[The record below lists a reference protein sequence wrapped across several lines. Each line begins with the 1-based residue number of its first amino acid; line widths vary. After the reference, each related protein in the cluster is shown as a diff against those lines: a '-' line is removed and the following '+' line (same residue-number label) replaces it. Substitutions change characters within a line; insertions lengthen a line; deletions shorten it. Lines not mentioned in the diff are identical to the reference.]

1 MTHWFRTPTRG
12 FFGPLRVFF
21 GVLLVAVVL
30 TSTDFPRLVYALT
43 ESLFQMPN
51 QVLFNRGEDAG
62 LAGHDTGGGM
72 VSVLGTEVKLS
83 KDSIWWSTDFRY
95 KRPITLNNLSSVA
108 IATASAQMVVNTKEL
123 VDAGKLQADC
133 DDLRVVYSDITTE
146 HIELTRSYH
155 VASGRDSCATSTATT
170 LTFPLQEP
178 IDTGVS
184 TSKYAVYYG
193 NTSATAPS
201 GTGYDLLR
209 ADGTIVQATLV
220 CPFNGTTTCLNQAGA
235 VTPTT
240 ATGAIRYSGGKGAL
254 QLDGKDDSFTLPAAG
269 SLGGRSAWTIEFWIN
284 ASRWG
289 TSGEWIMSLGAGYLH
304 PFNGLR
310 WYLGFQGLDPIIY
323 QTGSPTANVWTHF
336 LVSYDGS
343 TVRTFTNGLL
353 VNSAAFSGIPYAGG
367 TTVKFNPTANVVYKL
382 DELRVSNIARHTANF
397 TPADAPFE
405 PDSNTV
411 TLYHFDE
418 NGDDPRNTGKAIDSS
433 GNGNHATITG
443 VKYVSGLVGVD
454 NSSSSTGSLPAGTFA
469 SHQGI
474 FIEEGTTNVITN
486 PSFEHS
492 TYNTN
497 WGINYFNYNTAS
509 ATFTP
514 NMAKRNSAGPFA
526 AGVMVQGDLVTS
538 TQQDSLTFS
547 TGTQISDNF
556 YTNFDG
562 YQGSIALWIT
572 PEWNGN
578 DNKEHTLFNDAAQ
591 HNVLIRKES
600 NNTLTFWRGALG
612 TQRVAVDVANW
623 VAGATYQLIFRWDT
637 KNSLDGTN
645 LLSIS
650 VGDIH
655 TFGGTAATSTISN
668 TPRIGGRTDATISPL
683 NAIIEGLT
691 IYRRPLYDGQY
702 GIDVG
707 NGDEIAQIYNSGTGK
722 DPTLVTGSWDVVFAL
737 PTNASTGAL
746 TTGTGNAWSHPH
758 SSNLLYTSTTNTGG
772 FMMNG
777 TASNDGWTAIDGEW
791 WNANGAS
798 GVAAAYQSIGA
809 SSLANSYINKAN
821 PGTADANVGIAPTW
835 DTTSGWIFNG
845 SSQYLSTGII
855 PTTATTAIV
864 RFSSAGAGQI
874 LATTDSATWNRFV
887 LLAIDTPNGWG
898 PFYASGNQGW
908 GGYSGVTSGVLAI
921 AGRKGY
927 FNGVEQVT
935 LADYT
940 TSATQGINI
949 GRGGTGTVSPQYYA
963 GNVQAVA
970 IYNETLTQEQVQ
982 GVTTAMSAL
991 GGNISSLASNE
1002 KIFSGG
1008 YKVNSYAA
1016 NQGIY
1021 RSFTATSGGDYV
1033 LRALGHSDGTCNPQV
1048 KITRA
1053 DGTTEISHLNG
1064 TTSSTRTDPDVYI
1077 FTWESPAAEINQ
1089 VQLINTASSGTCYWH
1104 QVEVLS
1110 NGINNPSFEGL
1121 FATSPTRPNGWNGQ
1135 WDGPAYTGYNAIED
1149 GDVEAEPTIVHSG
1162 SQSTRFTS
1170 TASTGDGISSPQG
1183 SITSGYYSQGAA
1195 LFGDDTN
1202 SLNFTVIYGNGRG
1215 KEQSTNNV
1223 LYIQNTNA
1231 AWKNKFGIMRTD
1243 TGFHPWPGIAG
1254 GGADLY
1260 IDDTYR
1266 FFLTP
1271 VSLTVTPASQTN
1283 STETSGLR
1291 VDGADTLTQPITG
1304 LSADRGVIKFK
1315 FTPRHSLSDAGKFGV
1330 SLPWNSIVSIDSD
1343 SNNRVFLLQEN
1354 TTTLLL
1360 RGYFNGILVDAR
1372 WSGASLSAGTSY
1384 SAEIAYINGGVLT
1397 LKIDG
1402 VQVASQSGVVAFASV
1417 PNVAYFGT
1425 YSSPSYNSDVT
1436 ISNFT
1441 ALTPTE
1447 NTTTPY
1453 YKFGSK
1459 SVKLV
1464 NAGTVSDE
1472 YTIAIDPNS
1481 TATHTLSAYIY
1492 DGTTG
1497 NVGGTV
1503 SATVAKLV
1511 FGGIV
1516 VTPVAYTDM
1525 GGGWWR
1531 LTHSAATTDASLLY
1545 GVQALAGKTI
1555 YVDGVQLEVKS
1566 SYHANYWT
1574 SFADGSLG
1582 TGYSWT
1588 GNANNS
1594 SSARS
1599 AGSLSYAT
1607 NSNILPSSGALSF
1620 WVKTN
1625 TSAYTSSNS
1634 GRCFFTTSQFITIC
1648 TNGAYGGNWSPS
1660 FDIFNGTTNYRVS
1673 FGFPSQGIWT
1683 HYLGIWENN
1692 NIKFYVNGQS
1702 QGTPITTA
1710 TMPSSLST
1718 TFSLGGALSGS
1729 TMSDFR
1735 IFDAALTADE
1745 VTNLYQQGLMSHQ
1758 GASESDDRYVSLGT
1772 YTSPVIDLGANGGW
1786 SPTSAFSTTAAEQ
1799 GGSISYFTRT
1809 SADNSG
1815 WSAWEQVLGNIVASD
1830 PRRYL
1835 QWKANMVAPASRAE
1849 TPTISDMSVRYVED
1863 TTPPVNPEDLALG
1876 FTSAASAS
1884 ATLVSGANHNYPQ
1897 PKFTWS
1903 AADDDPAPGQ
1913 SSSGVASYHA
1923 LLTTNV
1929 DATPSANLSDPCYIQ
1944 TDAESRE
1951 YVVGTTPASCALTD
1965 NTWYLRLQ
1973 SKDNSG
1979 NVAAP
1984 VTSFIYKYDGTA
1996 PDAPATISST
2006 SIGYSAN
2013 NSFTFF
2019 WPTALD
2025 RGANAS
2031 GITHYQYKTG
2041 ASEGEFSDWQSSNEP
2056 GQTIVTQAGN
2066 IQAYQQGQ
2074 NFFFVRSVDA
2084 AGNVSATTTNVAVA
2098 PFYYNADAPTAPLNV
2113 VISPTTSAQDPAAS
2127 NVFSVSW
2134 DKPESFSGE
2143 IAKYYYC
2150 VNCTPSASTMT
2161 PTSSAE
2167 TVSRA
2172 LADVALANQQG
2183 KNTFYLVAEDN
2194 NVNAETGHGN
2204 RNFEAFAQADFY
2216 ASTIAPGT
2224 PSNLTISDASD
2235 RDASLWRLTLAWK
2248 APETGGTPAR
2258 YDIYRST
2265 DGDTF
2270 SLIGNTSSTAYTDAG
2285 LTQGSEYS
2293 YKVRAVDNAGSIS
2306 LFSNVVQLTPEGK
2319 YTDPPAAGG
2328 DPSVSAGSTTATIT
2342 WVTSRTAYGTVE
2354 FGKSTAYG
2362 SAATETAATTS
2373 HLVKLTGLA
2382 PGTEYHYRVQAL
2394 DESALVGYD
2403 RTNAYSSD
2411 YTFTTLN
2418 TPAISKVE
2426 ASDITLETALVSW
2439 SAASLV
2445 SAEVEYGETTAYGK
2459 SMEVSVG
2466 TEEGTHS
2473 VKLSGLSHS
2482 TTYHFRI
2489 RAVDVDGNDLTS
2501 DDYSLQTI
2509 VFPRITAIV
2518 LNTDQTDAGTAAV
2531 LAWASNVPT
2540 YGTLEYQVARVD
2552 PEYAR
2557 TTDKNVSTSTAL
2569 QKLTQ
2574 QELADLPVIPVGE
2587 SKKSA
2592 QTDVGIQHVERVAGL
2607 TDGSIYVFIVRG
2619 RDQYGNEAVSE
2630 PIRYV
2635 TGADTRPPQVRN
2647 LIFETPIS
2655 GTGANATAQ
2664 IIVSWETDEPAVGQI
2679 AWGEGSGSEYSS
2691 ESEKEEA
2698 PSTKHVIVLRDLRP
2712 TTSYHLKVISTDRVG
2727 NASESEDTVVVTP
2740 SAQQAAFDI
2749 IIKNLE
2755 DVFGFLQL

>member
-12 FFGPLRVFF
+12 SFGPLRVFF
-21 GVLLVAVVL
+21 GVLLVAIVL

-95 KRPITLNNLSSVA
+95 KRQITLNNLSSVS

-146 HIELTRSYH
+146 HRELTRSYH
-155 VASGRDSCATSTATT
+155 VASGTDSCATSTVTT
-170 LTFPLQEP
+170 LTFPLQES

-220 CPFNGTTTCLNQAGA
+220 CPFNGTTACINQSGT

-254 QLDGKDDSFTLPAAG
+254 QLDGKDDSFTLTAAG

-310 WYLGFQGLDPIIY
+310 WYLGFQGQGLDPTIY
-323 QTGSPTANVWTHF
+323 QTGSPTANAWTHF

-353 VNSAAFSGIPYAGG
+353 VNSAAFSGTPYAGG

-418 NGDDPRNTGKAIDSS
+418 NGDDPRNIGKAIDSS

-443 VKYVSGLVGVD
+443 VKYVTGLVGVD
-454 NSSSSTGSLPAGTFA
+454 NSSSSTGALPASTFA

-474 FIEEGTTNVITN
+474 FIEEGTTNLITN

-497 WGINYFNYNTAS
+497 WGTNYFNYNNAS

-526 AGVMVQGDLVTS
+526 AGILSQGGADGGVGAS
-538 TQQDSLTFS
+538 GRDNVSWSAGSQVAGSLY
-547 TGTQISDNF
+547 QN
-556 YTNFDG
+556 YDG
-562 YQGSIALWIT
+562 NQGSVVFWIT

-578 DNKEHTLFNDAAQ
+578 DGKNHTFFNYWSDFTLYKRTDGKL
-591 HNVLIRKES
+591 VLYDYGDQVLTDLS
-600 NNTLTFWRGALG
+600 SWTAGTTYLVTL
-612 TQRVAVDVANW
+612 
-623 VAGATYQLIFRWDT
+623 RWD
-637 KNSLDGTN
+637 KSNSLNGIN
-645 LLSIS
+645 YIS
-650 VGDIH
+650 VTINDD
-655 TFGGTAATSTISN
+655 TPQFFKTTSLVVGGYVTSIN
-668 TPRIGGRTDATISPL
+668 NID
-683 NAIIEGLT
+683 AIIEGLT
-691 IYRRPLYDGQY
+691 VYRRVIHDGTY

-707 NGDEIAQIYNSGTGK
+707 NGDEILQIYNSGTGK

-746 TTGTGNAWSHPH
+746 ATGTGNAWSHPH
-758 SSNLLYTSTTNTGG
+758 ASNLLYTSTTNTGG

-798 GVAAAYQSIGA
+798 GITAAYQSIGA

-835 DTTSGWIFNG
+835 DTSSGWIFNG
-845 SSQYLSTGII
+845 SSQYLTTGII

-887 LLAIDTPNGWG
+887 LLAINTPNGWG
-898 PFYASGNQGW
+898 PFYASGNQAW

-935 LADYT
+935 LADFT
-940 TSATQGINI
+940 TNATQGINI

-1008 YKVNSYAA
+1008 YKVNSYVA

-1033 LRALGHSDGTCNPQV
+1033 LRALGHSDGTCSPQV
-1048 KITRA
+1048 RITRA

-1077 FTWESPAAEINQ
+1077 FTWESPAAEANQ

-1104 QVEVLS
+1104 QVEVLRNYIS
-1110 NGINNPSFEGL
+1110 NASFESGSGDPWIPTSWSM
-1121 FATSPTRPNGWNGQ
+1121 FSAHPGDSIQETIDIHSGFSAFKYTNAVGNHQMATSETINIT
-1135 WDGPAYTGYNAIED
+1135 TGSHVMF
-1149 GDVEAEPTIVHSG
+1149 GGFVK
-1162 SQSTRFTS
+1162 
-1170 TASTGDGISSPQG
+1170 
-1183 SITSGYYSQGAA
+1183 TSGYPYSIGVADQNVAQTNFFNNDYVGTLSFSSSSVSWSHYSGIYRQTDPSEESRVGVNISHFTAGQYGI
-1195 LFGDDTN
+1195 FDD
-1202 SLNFTVIYGNGRG
+1202 IY
-1215 KEQSTNNV
+1215 QFPM
-1223 LYIQNTNA
+1223 I
-1231 AWKNKFGIMRTD
+1231 
-1243 TGFHPWPGIAG
+1243 
-1254 GGADLY
+1254 
-1260 IDDTYR
+1260 
-1266 FFLTP
+1266 P
-1271 VSLTVTPASQTN
+1271 VSLTVTPASQAN

-1291 VDGADTLTQPITG
+1291 VDGADTLTQSITG
-1304 LSADRGVIKFK
+1304 LSVDRGVIKFK
-1315 FTPRHSLSDAGKFGV
+1315 FTPRHSLPDAGKFGV

-1343 SNNRVFLLQEN
+1343 SNNRIFLLQEN

-1360 RGYFNGILVDAR
+1360 RGYFNGTLVDAR

-1384 SAEIAYINGGVLT
+1384 SAEIAYANGGVLT

-1425 YSSPSYNSDVT
+1425 YSSPSYNSDVV

-1447 NTTTPY
+1447 NTTAPY

-1459 SVKLV
+1459 SAKLV
-1464 NAGTVSDE
+1464 NAGTVPDE

-1481 TATHTLSAYIY
+1481 TATHTLSAYVY

-1516 VTPVAYTDM
+1516 VTPAAYTDM

-1531 LTHSAATTDASLLY
+1531 LTYTAATIDNSLLY

-1555 YVDGVQLEVKS
+1555 YVDGVQLEVKL

-1588 GNANNS
+1588 GTANNS
-1594 SSARS
+1594 SSTRS
-1599 AGSLSYAT
+1599 AGALSYAT

-1634 GRCFFTTSQFITIC
+1634 GKCFFTTSQFITIC

-1660 FDIFNGTTNYRVS
+1660 FDIFNGTTNYRIS
-1673 FGFPSQGIWT
+1673 FGFPSQGVWT

-1692 NIKFYVNGQS
+1692 NIRFYVNGQS

-1710 TMPSSLST
+1710 TMPSNLSS

-1729 TMSDFR
+1729 SVSDFR
-1735 IFDAALTADE
+1735 IFNAALTADE

-1758 GASESDDRYVSLGT
+1758 SASESDDRYVPLGT

-1786 SPTSAFSTTAAEQ
+1786 SPTSAFSTTASEQ

-1809 SADNSG
+1809 SADNNG

-1863 TTPPVNPEDLALG
+1863 TTPPVNPADLALG

-1913 SSSGVASYHA
+1913 SSSGVASYHV
-1923 LLTTNV
+1923 LFTTNV

-1951 YVVGTTPASCALTD
+1951 YIVGTTPASCALTD

-1984 VTSFIYKYDGTA
+1984 VTSFIYKFDGTA

-2066 IQAYQQGQ
+2066 IQAYRQGQ
-2074 NFFFVRSVDA
+2074 NFFFVRSVDS

-2113 VISPTTSAQDPAAS
+2113 VISPTTSEQDPAAS

-2134 DKPESFSGE
+2134 DKPASFSGE

-2183 KNTFYLVAEDN
+2183 KNTLYLVAEDN

-2411 YTFTTLN
+2411 YIFTTLN

-2587 SKKSA
+2587 SKKTA

-2712 TTSYHLKVISTDRVG
+2712 TTSYHLKVVSTDRVG

-2755 DVFGFLQL
+2755 DVFGFLRL